1 MTGDESTAV
10 KVFAQG
16 VDGWRSAVSNSIRD
30 VSELLRFCE
39 LEASYP
45 ALGNNLDFPLRVT
58 RYFASLIEKG
68 NAKDPLLLQVL
79 TAAEELDDVA
89 GYNRDAVGE
98 RPFMPV
104 PGLLHKYH
112 GRVLLTLTGACPIHC
127 RYCFRRHFP
136 YNNST
141 ADYKL
146 GGEVINYLSG
156 NKEIREVILS
166 GGDPLML
173 SDQKL
178 AELITNLNRVPHI
191 RILRIH
197 SRLLSVLPQRVTESF
212 IVSLEKFN
220 GKIIF
225 VTHINHPNEIS
236 EFNRMAFK
244 KLAMSGFK
252 LLNQSVLLKQ
262 VNDNSQTLAD
272 LSYKLLEADIIPYY
286 LHRLDKVKGAAHF
299 DLPGTDCRR
308 IYRELRS
315 ILPGHLLPE
324 MVKEIPGGS
333 AKTRCMELVEDT
345 LGTAGSKEGLVG

>member
-1 MTGDESTAV
+1 MSREESTAI

-16 VDGWRSAVSNSIRD
+16 VDDWRSAVSGSIRD
-30 VSELLRFCE
+30 VGELLRFCE
-39 LEASYP
+39 IEPSYP
-45 ALGNNLDFPLRVT
+45 ALRNNLDFPLRVT

-79 TAAEELDDVA
+79 PATEELEDVA

-136 YNNST
+136 YNKST
-141 ADYKL
+141 ADYRI
-146 GGEVINYLSG
+146 GGQVLDYLSG
-156 NKEIREVILS
+156 NEEIREVILS

-173 SDQKL
+173 SDRKL
-178 AELITNLNRVPHI
+178 AELMLNLNRVPHI

-212 IVSLEKFN
+212 IKSLEQFN

-236 EFNRMAFK
+236 EFNRKGFQ
-244 KLAMSGFK
+244 KLAVSGFK

-262 VNDNSQTLAD
+262 VNDNANTLAD

-286 LHRLDKVKGAAHF
+286 LHRLDKVQGAAHF
-299 DLPGTDCRR
+299 DLPGADCRQ
-308 IYRELRS
+308 IYRRLRS
-315 ILPGHLLPE
+315 LLPGYLLPE
-324 MVKEIPGGS
+324 MVEEIPGRKS
-333 AKTRCMELVEDT
+333 KTRCMEMATDDLET
-345 LGTAGSKEGLVG
+345 PGSKECALG